1 MTRTFRTALLKYL
14 ASSGTTVAE
23 LARQTGVS
31 KDQINKL
38 KQRENAKT
46 NVDDAL
52 KIAQH
57 FGVSLEEFLEDPELA
72 TRSEIVALYS
82 QLSAAEQEM
91 LLAAAQ
97 GLAAR
102 QDRNTPKSDEAPE

>member
-1 MTRTFRTALLKYL
+1 MTKTFRTALLEHL
-14 ASSGTTVAE
+14 ASSGITVAE

-38 KQRENAKT
+38 RQRENAKT

-52 KIAQH
+52 KIAKY
-57 FGVSLEEFLEDPELA
+57 FGVTLEAFLEDPGLEA
-72 TRSEIVALYS
+72 RSEIVALYS
-82 QLSAAEQEM
+82 QLSEVEQEM
-91 LLAAAQ
+91 LLAAAK

-102 QDRNTPKSDEAPE
+102 LDRDTPKPDEAS